1 MSLTILSGVADVAS
15 RYDVFICDLWGV
27 VHDGERL
34 YPGVADCL
42 QRLRARDARIAFLS
56 NAPRPAPVVARDLV
70 KIGVTD
76 GMADVLVTSGDATHE
91 ALSRRDDAWHAA
103 LGRRFFHLGP
113 PRCQPTIE
121 DIGEEVGLDAAE
133 FIVCTGLFDD
143 ESEQPEDYRDLL
155 APAAAR
161 GLPLICANPD
171 RIVMRGERMLPCAGA
186 VADLYAE
193 LGGPVRH
200 HGKPYPSVYER
211 VFERLQVADR
221 SRAVMI
227 GDSFHTDIEG
237 ARNVGLD
244 SIWIAGGVHA
254 DEVGYRPDAPLDAD
268 RIAAALAAAGERP
281 TAVMAQLS
289 W

>member
-1 MSLTILSGVADVAS
+1 MSLILLSGVADVAA

-27 VHDGERL
+27 VHNGERL

-42 QRLRARDARIAFLS
+42 QRLRERGARIAFLS
-56 NAPRPAPVVARDLV
+56 NAPRPSPVVARDLA

-91 ALSRRDDAWHAA
+91 ALSRRDDPWHAA

-121 DIGEEVGLDAAE
+121 GIGEEVELDAAE

-143 ESEQPEDYRDLL
+143 ESEQPEDYRALL

-171 RIVMRGERMLPCAGA
+171 RIVMRGERMIPCAGA

-200 HGKPYPSVYER
+200 HGKPYASVFER
-211 VFERLQVADR
+211 VFERLEVTDR
-221 SRAVMI
+221 SRVVMI
-227 GDSFHTDIEG
+227 GDGFHTDIEG
-237 ARNVGLD
+237 ANNLGLD
-244 SIWIAGGVHA
+244 SIWVAGGVHA
-254 DEVGYRPDAPLDAD
+254 DEVGYRPEAPLDAA
-268 RIAAALAAAGERP
+268 RIASALAAAGTRP